1 MGRREARAEGVRGVA
16 RWEGRGRGSRGVAGV
31 RGAWRGKGWRAR
43 KVALAASRGEKGALS
58 WRQGTSE
65 ELEAMRT

>member
-16 RWEGRGRGSRGVAGV
+16 RWEGHGRGCEGRGRV

>member
-1 MGRREARAEGVRGVA
+1 M
-16 RWEGRGRGSRGVAGV
+16 AGV
-31 RGAWRGKGWRAR
+31 RGAWWGKGWRAP

>member
-1 MGRREARAEGVRGVA
+1 MAGGARGVA
-16 RWEGRGRGSRGVAGV
+16 GGARGVAGV
-31 RGAWRGKGWRAR
+31 RGAWWGDGWRAR

>member
-1 MGRREARAEGVRGVA
+1 M
-16 RWEGRGRGSRGVAGV
+16 AGV

>member
-1 MGRREARAEGVRGVA
+1 MA
-16 RWEGRGRGSRGVAGV
+16 RWEGRGRGARGVAGWEGRGRV

>member
-1 MGRREARAEGVRGVA
+1 MAGGA
-16 RWEGRGRGSRGVAGV
+16 RGVAGV

>member
-1 MGRREARAEGVRGVA
+1 MAGGA
-16 RWEGRGRGSRGVAGV
+16 RGVAGV
-31 RGAWRGKGWRAR
+31 RGAWWGEGWRAR
-43 KVALAASRGEKGALS
+43 KVALAASRGEQGALS